1 MLTHSLPVRI
11 VALVPR
17 TYPNL
22 AAYLRDTHTTQEAF
36 AEDMGIA
43 PSYVSM
49 ILRGERTPSLPI
61 ALRIA
66 ERARIPLESL
76 TAGAA

>member
-1 MLTHSLPVRI
+1 
-11 VALVPR
+11 VAR

-22 AAYLRDTHTTQEAF
+22 AAFLKDAHLTQEAF
-36 AEDMGIA
+36 ADEMGIA

-49 ILRGERTPSLPI
+49 LLRGERTPSLPL

-76 TAGAA
+76 MGATAAVESGE